1 MDRKEL
7 VKEFKRNARV
17 ANLRLQRLEE
27 YAEESGFSV
36 ATAWGYRK
44 AMRDIHKI
52 SGENAD
58 RFDVT
63 PPTDDRELFLLNQK
77 IMEFLDSPT
86 STKAGIKRVYIQK
99 ADTINERYG
108 TNFTWQ
114 ELAKFMESETFSK
127 LEGSFTSKTVLRT
140 LGVLQNNVQDLEQKI
155 HEAAEAIQIVG
166 ADTSVFNVITALAN
180 NGIEVD
186 MEQAEALS
194 NVLSGNLGEYE
205 LEDLVDAADV
215 LGVSMPGRSGQTK
228 RNVRKLMRS
237 GEIDWED
244 VLGDG

>member
-7 VKEFKRNARV
+7 VKDFKRNARV
-17 ANLRLQRLEE
+17 ANLRLQRLEQ

-44 AMRDIHKI
+44 AMRDIHQI

-77 IMEFLDSPT
+77 IKEFLDSPT

-108 TNFTWQ
+108 TNFTWE

-127 LEGSFTSKTVLRT
+127 LEGTFTSKTVLRT
-140 LGVLQNNVQDLEQKI
+140 LGVLQNNIKDLEDKI
-155 HEAAEAIQIVG
+155 REAAENLKIVSS
-166 ADTSVFNVITALAN
+166 DESVFNVLTALAN
-180 NGIEVD
+180 AGIQVD
-186 MEQAEALS
+186 AVQAEAVS
-194 NVLSGNLGEYE
+194 NVLSGDLGEYE
-205 LEDLVDAADV
+205 LEDMLDAADV
-215 LGVSMPGRSGQTK
+215 LGVALPGRSGQTK
-228 RNVRKLMRS
+228 RNIRKMMRS
-237 GEIDWED
+237 GEISWED
-244 VLGDG
+244 ILGE